1 VAQIFSDILGNFGI
15 KRLEFQD
22 LGIFECPRFARTF
35 ERLGAK
41 KLEI

>member
-1 VAQIFSDILGNFGI
+1 M
-15 KRLEFQD
+15 KRLEFQE
-22 LGIFECPRFARTF
+22 LGIFECPRFAGTF